1 MIMLKKFKNF
11 LKWEGTP
18 KPEYDIDS
26 KLYEELRPFRLPL
39 ILIIL
44 ISVIG
49 TLGYSAIDNMSLLDA
64 LYQTSITFTTVGFG
78 EIAPISDLGRIFTIN
93 LIIFGYLILVLSMGI
108 LIEVINKGSL
118 IQTVKE
124 RRMLYK
130 IARLKNHFVICYHN
144 EYTIEVAR
152 EFRKAQV
159 PFVVID
165 PSENFEKE
173 AIKYK
178 YPYFINDMPH
188 LDTSLRKAHTS
199 SAKGVVIL
207 SKSIS
212 ENIAQISS
220 IRLYEKELN
229 RQPYHIITS
238 SQTNEDAIKLKK
250 LGANSVITP
259 NRLMAQRIS
268 AMAIRPDMEN
278 LLEKFLYQKDTPL
291 DMEEVKVPDFSWM
304 IFKKIKETHIRDL
317 TQVSIIGIKEKD
329 GNFFPMPKGDT
340 QILIGSTLLLIG
352 TSPGIALTKKIIN
365 KEQKPEELKY
375 V

>member
-1 MIMLKKFKNF
+1 MIMLKKLKTF
-11 LKWEGTP
+11 LKWEGTS

-130 IARLKNHFVICYHN
+130 IARLKNRFVICYHN